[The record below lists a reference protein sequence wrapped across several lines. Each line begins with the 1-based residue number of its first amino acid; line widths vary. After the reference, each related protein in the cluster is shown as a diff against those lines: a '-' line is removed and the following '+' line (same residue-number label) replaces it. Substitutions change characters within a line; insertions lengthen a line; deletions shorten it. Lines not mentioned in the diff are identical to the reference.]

1 MTPTIAYD
9 FNFDW
14 ILIMLFSSYILYG
27 YFSGGHKQIRIFINL
42 ILPFILLYYLSRY
55 ISRYLYIPLSQTALF
70 NFVNTVGATFKYT
83 IGMGISYIVT
93 YIFLFSFVFVL
104 GLFAKRYIL
113 NENMR
118 AYLGVKNNY
127 LGALFA
133 LLNGYVLVYFIILPV
148 FSFDLIGPEAKVT
161 NFVLNNPPP
170 FSRIG
175 KTAQR
180 AIPIKGL
187 ADKAEAFE
195 ELISVDGIEGYYNEA
210 IYSYQLKYMG
220 SEDSFEQQ
228 FMDEVYDGL
237 SSESKDIIDNA
248 YYAYFTEDLTTDNFL
263 GVSRVLVTSSDETAL
278 YEEIITSEEAYIA
291 LNPGHS
297 SVVEKLEELGQN
309 FLDHKGLLMWYV
321 DELDR
326 ELTAPS
332 DGDITA
338 TIESFKTYYSTMIEQ
353 INDTELEEKL
363 YLAKLSID
371 SYDVFTQWMTC
382 TTENID
388 AVPLDLL
395 SNEEYR
401 CDPSLITTP
410 INYDFTNESLQ
421 LISTIFEG
429 ESVSWVIMQFKFD
442 YEAGIFDELAEQY
455 DEVDS
460 VLIGT
465 KELVDDYDNYYKD
478 IANSI
483 EGNVSMVFKI
493 GVSAIKYNF
502 DAYET
507 LEDIPLLSA
516 FMNDVYNFCSS
527 NQNSPINENVSVC
540 PVTTGEGSFIELFN
554 MRYLLSEIIFKAY
567 LMVDEDN
574 NPRIFD
580 EEEMSE
586 FLDQADDAISKNIFV
601 AETVTM
607 LADQLAFNV
616 IDDETNM
623 TILEQMYND
632 GQITNEAMQLLID
645 DEHDLF
651 SDEFKE
657 RVLELLN

>member
-1 MTPTIAYD
+1 
-9 FNFDW
+9 
-14 ILIMLFSSYILYG
+14 LY
-27 YFSGGHKQIRIFINL
+27 L
-42 ILPFILLYYLSRY
+42 
-55 ISRYLYIPLSQTALF
+55 PLSKTPLF
-70 NFVNTVGATFKYT
+70 DFVNTVGATFKYT

-148 FSFDLIGPEAKVT
+148 FSLDLIGPEARVT

-210 IYSYQLKYMG
+210 IYSYQLQYMG
-220 SEDSFEQQ
+220 SEESYEQQ
-228 FMDEVYDGL
+228 FMDDVYDGL
-237 SSESKDIIDNA
+237 SDGSKDIIND
-248 YYAYFTEDLTTDNFL
+248 AYFTYFNETLTSDAFL
-263 GVSRVLVTSSDETAL
+263 GISRVLVEETGGITV
-278 YEEIITSEEAYIA
+278 YEEIITNEEIYITA
-291 LNPGHS
+291 NPSHT
-297 SVVEKLEELGQN
+297 SVIDTLEELGQN
-309 FLDHKGLLMWYV
+309 FSNHKGILMWYV

-326 ELTAPS
+326 SLIAPA

-338 TIESFKTYYSTMIEQ
+338 TIVSFKDYYSTMIEE
-353 INDTELEEKL
+353 INDPDLEEKL

-382 TTENID
+382 TTDNID
-388 AVPLDLL
+388 AVPLDQLDQAV
-395 SNEEYR
+395 YR
-401 CDPSLITTP
+401 CDPSDMTTP
-410 INYDFTNESLQ
+410 VNYDFTNESLQ

-429 ESVSWVIMQFKFD
+429 ESVSWVIMQFKYD
-442 YEAGIFDELAEQY
+442 YEAGIFDELAAEY
-455 DEVDS
+455 EEVDS
-460 VLIGT
+460 VLKGT

-502 DAYET
+502 NAYET

-516 FMNDVYNFCSS
+516 FMNDAYNFCSS
-527 NQNSPINENVSVC
+527 NQHSPINPDVSVC

-567 LMVDEDN
+567 LMVDEN
-574 NPRIFD
+574 NDPRVFD
-580 EEEMSE
+580 EEEMSV
-586 FLDQADDAISKNIFV
+586 FLEQTEDAISKNIFV
-601 AETVTM
+601 AETIRM

-616 IDDETNM
+616 IDSDTNM
-623 TILEQMYND
+623 TLLEQMYIE
-632 GQITNEAMQLLID
+632 GQITDEAMQLLIN

-651 SDEFKE
+651 SDEFKD
-657 RVLELLN
+657 RALELLN